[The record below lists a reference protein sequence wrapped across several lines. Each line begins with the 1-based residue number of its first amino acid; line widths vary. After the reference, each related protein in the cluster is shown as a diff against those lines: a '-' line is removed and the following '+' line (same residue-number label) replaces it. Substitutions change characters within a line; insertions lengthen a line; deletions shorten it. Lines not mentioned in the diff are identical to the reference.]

1 MKERS
6 CFWDNLKGLLIT
18 LVVFGHFIYDFAT
31 NLQGSI
37 VNDIFT
43 YIYIFHMP
51 AFVFCSGY
59 FSKSSNAC
67 SIKSLIKLSVC
78 YVLLNTFFALYCCVY
93 EGASVQLLTPYASA
107 WYILSLI
114 TWRLIIKYVSKI
126 KWILPIAFIAALLI
140 GFWSEFSNILSLSR
154 TVAFFPFFLMGYHL
168 NQEKLEKHILNK
180 TTVKTVLGI
189 VVSIVGSICLLVIIS
204 RVNIPISVITMQP
217 YLSAKHIVYRG
228 FIFISATAA
237 IIAMMYSVPNVK
249 IPLLTKIGKNSLF
262 IYLIHRFIT
271 FGFSIVFPHTNY
283 SKVYLIYAFAA
294 TIAVV
299 IILATDKLNE
309 WFHAFLNSI
318 VNIMAG
324 QKSETGKKVISIL
337 LVICLVILSIPLMN
351 ATINRLNRAEP
362 EQKIDIPST
371 IDDSIVISY
380 VGDLILLKD
389 QVESAYDSQTGEY
402 NFDPMFEYAEKY
414 LSQSDLSIGI
424 FEGPTAGGEKG
435 YSTSDFSDKAKLSI
449 NFPDS
454 FAQAVK
460 NSGIDFVTTANNHL
474 LDMGIDGAMRTL
486 DLLDEIGLA
495 HTGSFRNKEERDTVS
510 IIDVEGVKI
519 AVLAYS
525 WFVNRH
531 STDEIVKNYP
541 YLTTILPDKDDEN
554 FTRLMGEIENDFAKA
569 KDSDADLIIV
579 MPHMGT
585 QFSHETDEFQD
596 YWNKKFSE
604 LGADIIL
611 GGHTQAVQPIE
622 QIGNTMVVNC
632 PGKFANSYIRYDG
645 DATSIV
651 EIYINKETKK
661 PVANAVIPMYTQEFK
676 SGYFRAMPIYDI
688 LTRNDIYDQM
698 AHIDLERINQVHE
711 LTTEIML
718 GEKITTDNVQPR
730 YFFIN
735 ERYCEYSYSLLDD
748 FDKYKD
754 TELYKLISSAS
765 DIVYIGDSITN
776 GSHNNGH
783 PWYEPLMTKFKNKNV
798 KNISQP
804 YITVQEMIDNY
815 SDEIAASKSDLYIV
829 AIGMH
834 DVQFQ
839 DKKKCAMTPQE
850 YVKRMEDLTSLILK
864 SNQKAKIVLLS
875 PWATLDNDRYA
886 TLGQDEKIAEIKKYS
901 TGLKV
906 FADSHSFLF
915 IDQNELIL
923 SFFETHQRY
932 QYTPN
937 GVQPNSTKGIDL
949 YSWAV
954 MEAGIS

>member
-43 YIYIFHMP
+43 FIYIFHMP

-318 VNIMAG
+318 VNIMTG

-362 EQKIDIPST
+362 EQEIDIPST

-531 STDEIVKNYP
+531 STEEIVKNYP

-569 KDSDADLIIV
+569 KDAEADLIIV

-798 KNISQP
+798 KNISKP

-815 SDEIAASKSDLYIV
+815 SDEIVASKSDLYIV

-886 TLGQDEKIAEIKKYS
+886 TLGHDEKIAEIKKYS
-901 TGLKV
+901 TELKV

-949 YSWAV
+949 YSWTV